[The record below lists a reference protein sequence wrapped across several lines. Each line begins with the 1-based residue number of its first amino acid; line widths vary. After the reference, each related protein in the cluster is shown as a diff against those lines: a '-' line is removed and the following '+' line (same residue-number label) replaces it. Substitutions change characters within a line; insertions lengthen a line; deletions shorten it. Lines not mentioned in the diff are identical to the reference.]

1 MKKKY
6 EIPQTE
12 VVIINTSTC
21 LLQTSSVDI
30 NSSGDPID
38 AGNASAPEL
47 DEFEF

>member
-12 VVIINTSTC
+12 VVIINTSTS
-21 LLQTSSVDI
+21 LLQSSVGI

-38 AGNASAPEL
+38 AGNAAAPEL
-47 DEFEF
+47 DDFEF